1 MKKSLYKKNP
11 LDRLSEGSHLRR
23 IKRIRNLAYLLDNS
37 IRIPGTR
44 YRIGLDPIIGL
55 IPGVGDT
62 IGVILSLYIVS
73 ESARLGIPKR
83 TLLRMIYNIGVE
95 ALAGAIPIAGDIFDA
110 AWKANAKNAA
120 LIDKYLNTRP

>member
-1 MKKSLYKKNP
+1 VRKSVYKKN
-11 LDRLSEGSHLRR
+11 LSDYSDESSRLRR

-37 IRIPGTR
+37 IRIPGTK

-62 IGVILSLYIVS
+62 IGAILSVYIVS
-73 ESARLGIPKR
+73 ESARLGVPKR
-83 TLLRMIYNIGVE
+83 TLLHMIYNIGVE
-95 ALAGAIPIAGDIFDA
+95 ALVGAIPIAGDIFDA

-120 LIDKYLNTRP
+120 LLDEYLNKHL